1 MNMGVGEG
9 GCPKTDTIVRRRRR
23 EDDAGA
29 DSNEMIPLVC
39 REGLQHPGQDPP
51 LSKGVARVVGLQRNA
66 RPKPVRKTDAAGSLT
81 MRHIWRGSP
90 NPSISNFIYLWNVNV
105 KTPLH

>member
-1 MNMGVGEG
+1 MNMGAGED

-29 DSNEMIPLVC
+29 DSNQIILSVC

-51 LSKGVARVVGLQRNA
+51 LSKGVAHVVGLQRNTH
-66 RPKPVRKTDAAGSLT
+66 P
-81 MRHIWRGSP
+81 
-90 NPSISNFIYLWNVNV
+90 
-105 KTPLH
+105 